1 MGTTFR
7 AAVLALVAAT
17 TSPAQAEVER
27 TLILAAA
34 PAVVEMRA
42 AALIMS
48 GQQGGPLPIAITGI
62 PDGAACGGEG
72 AADCR
77 FAALVEIDGTALL
90 EGTAEGPLP
99 VEVFAYVLGPELDVL
114 DQQTLALDAGLP
126 AYRMLLA
133 NTGLKVFLPLAVA
146 PGDHQLRIL
155 VQAGEA
161 FGVRGLD
168 LRAGPATPPWIR
180 TPIFH
185 ELLGPWLLAAPDGAD
200 IPLAPPFGLEAG
212 SPLPA
217 ARPQMPSG
225 GSIPAQILISGAG
238 AGDLTAVVR
247 KPGGETVEVPLAI
260 DSRGSAGGPDQ
271 VAVSFSAPPGVGP
284 GLWEIAVAG
293 AGDVRSSFVPF
304 FIEPPS
310 LEAVA
315 GAAAGTTAGADR
327 RTPAEPKALSGNQRR
342 LARANRDGYARALR
356 QLATGDT
363 PAAMSTLMASEG
375 AVIEALDADGVDV
388 LRQSESQLLASF
400 PDADWGCL
408 LPVVL
413 LHFELSRAYRENR
426 RDILAHHARRMT
438 IELAE
443 AYAAKLDAPQAAA
456 EAARALASLAG
467 HAQHHGA
474 LSQAER
480 LFTRALDVA
489 ADDAAL
495 LGLGTLY
502 EKRGYFDR
510 ALPLFE
516 RLVERRPEHAES
528 ALRLALNRA
537 RTGQIAAARKALGE
551 LASGRH
557 GDWVGLLAHQELARL
572 LIDEGQ
578 LSQAVDVLRRGLGR
592 WPGHPTLQ
600 LQLAWVLDAEGES
613 QASLE
618 LLEDLGASGVHPAGE
633 RSRYNRWPADLLAA
647 GRRALAESARS
658 RLPALERWLSSQ
670 DGGL

>member
-27 TLILAAA
+27 RLILAAA

-48 GQQGGPLPIAITGI
+48 GQQGGPLPIAITAI
-62 PDGAACGGEG
+62 PDGESCGGEG

-77 FAALVEIDGTALL
+77 FAALVEIDGAALL

-99 VEVFAYVLGPELDVL
+99 VEVFAYVLGTELDVL
-114 DQQTLALDAGLP
+114 DQQTLALDADLP

-133 NTGLKVFLPLAVA
+133 TTGLKVFLPLAVA

-168 LRAGPATPPWIR
+168 LRAGPATPPRILA
-180 TPIFH
+180 PIFH
-185 ELLGPWLLAAPDGAD
+185 EVLGPWLLAAPDGAD
-200 IPLAPPFGLEAG
+200 IPLAPPFGLEVG

-217 ARPQMPSG
+217 ARPQVPSG
-225 GSIPAQILISGAG
+225 GSIPAQVLISGVE

-247 KPGGETVEVPLAI
+247 KPGGETVEVALAI
-260 DSRGSAGGPDQ
+260 DRQSLAGGPDQ

-293 AGDVRSSFVPF
+293 AGDARSSFVPL
-304 FIEPPS
+304 FIEPPK
-310 LEAVA
+310 LE
-315 GAAAGTTAGADR
+315 AAAGATAGADR
-327 RTPAEPKALSGNQRR
+327 RTPAGPKALRGNQRR
-342 LARANRDGYARALR
+342 LARANREGYARALR

-363 PAAMSTLMASEG
+363 PAAMATLMASEG

-388 LRQSESQLLASF
+388 LRQSESPLLASL
-400 PDADWGCL
+400 PDADWGSL

-413 LHFELSRAYRENR
+413 LHLELSRAYRENR

-438 IELAE
+438 VDLAE

-480 LFTRALDVA
+480 LFTRALDIA

-516 RLVERRPEHAES
+516 RLAERRPEHAES

-537 RTGQIAAARKALGE
+537 RTGQTAAARKALGE
-551 LASGRH
+551 LASGRN
-557 GDWVGLLAHQELARL
+557 GDWIGLLAYQELARL
-572 LIDEGQ
+572 LIDDGQ
-578 LSQAVDVLRRGLGR
+578 PSQAVDVLQRGLDR
-592 WPGHPTLQ
+592 WPDHPTLQ

-618 LLEDLGASGVHPAGE
+618 LLEDLAASGAHAAGE